1 MSVVRSLSDSAAS
14 LRTVDEFKL
23 WTRRQLR
30 RVLPHEAAIF
40 GLGHLHAGGVGLDY
54 LITIDYPLDHIES
67 IRNRAGAI
75 DTPMLRR
82 WLATQQPQIFDAENP
97 WPETP
102 AAWLESVRRH
112 RLRNALVHG
121 MYDHKRCVGTYH
133 SLWRMPSTP
142 GAPEVELLCELLP
155 MLHETVFRIV
165 NALDE
170 RDRLTEN
177 FATLTEREREVVR
190 WLRHGKTNAQIA
202 SQTGMSENTI
212 KHYLTGIFDKLDV
225 CNRAQL
231 VRLLAEQEARQ
242 APTSQT
248 RVV

>member
-1 MSVVRSLSDSAAS
+1 MSVRLLRDSAAS

-23 WTRRQLR
+23 WTRKQLR
-30 RVLPHEAAIF
+30 QTLPHEAAIF

-54 LITIDYPLDHIES
+54 LVTIDYPLEHIEA

-75 DTPMLRR
+75 DTPILRR

-102 AAWLESVRRH
+102 PTWLDSFRRH
-112 RLRNALVHG
+112 RLRNALVDAT
-121 MYDHKRCVGTYH
+121 YDHSRCVGTYH
-133 SLWRMPSTP
+133 SLYRMPVTP
-142 GAPEVELLCELLP
+142 GEKEAQLLRELLP
-155 MLHETVFRIV
+155 ILHETVLRIV
-165 NALDE
+165 GALDE
-170 RDRLTEN
+170 SDRLAEN

-190 WLRHGKTNAQIA
+190 WLRLGRTNAQIA

-212 KHYLTGIFDKLDV
+212 KHYVTGIFEKLDV

-231 VRLLAEQEARQ
+231 VRLLAERETRQ